1 MIKQEIDFLIKETK
15 DKEQMKT
22 LCISELDYLN
32 LCTLK
37 KRKKMKV
44 YKGFDI
50 CYTKLIPVGVIYLV
64 PLTLQEI
71 NDRLFI
77 TENNKHEFV

>member
-15 DKEQMKT
+15 DKELMKT
-22 LCISELDYLN
+22 LCISELDYFN

-50 CYTKLIPVGVIYLV
+50 FYSKLIPVGLVYLLG
-64 PLTLQEI
+64 LTIDEI
-71 NDRLFI
+71 KAKMFI
-77 TENNKHEFV
+77 E

>member
-50 CYTKLIPVGVIYLV
+50 CYTKLIPVGLVYLM
-64 PLTLQEI
+64 PLTIDEI
-71 NDRLFI
+71 KAKMFI
-77 TENNKHEFV
+77 D